1 MKCKMIRTIGTMM
14 LLGGLAVSGL
24 TPAQTAQEAKGGA
37 SGTGPGYEKSQ
48 MLNRYQKI
56 AEMMRDMT
64 QEMTR
69 MHVEMAKGDVTADM
83 QKQMS
88 QRLKQMSK
96 MMRRMSGLYD
106 RPAMKGKDD
115 SEMNRQMEELRKQMD
130 AMRAGTPTAPTK
142 K

>member
-24 TPAQTAQEAKGGA
+24 TPVQSAQEAKGGA

-56 AEMMRDMT
+56 AEMMRDMS

-69 MHVEMAKGDVTADM
+69 MQEEMAKGDVTVAM
-83 QKQMS
+83 HKQMS
-88 QRLKQMSK
+88 QRLKQMS
-96 MMRRMSGLYD
+96 MIMRRMSGLYD
-106 RPAMKGKDD
+106 RPGMKGKDD
-115 SEMNRQMEELRKQMD
+115 PEMNRQMEEIRKQMD
-130 AMRAGTPTAPTK
+130 AMRAGAPTAPAK